1 MARVY
6 WSTRM
11 DPPLV
16 WDIEA
21 GNGQSVNGLKGG
33 ETLLGWSVD
42 GRLYVGSNDP
52 AGWQIAKLDAATG
65 QRQPWK
71 TISYPP
77 LPGFG
82 VRELLITPE
91 GTAYAYRYLLQYAHL
106 YTVRGLR

>member
-1 MARVY
+1 M
-6 WSTRM
+6 
-11 DPPLV
+11 
-16 WDIEA
+16 
-21 GNGQSVNGLKGG
+21 NGLKSG

-42 GRLYVGSNDP
+42 GRLYVGSNDA

-91 GTAYAYRYLLQYAHL
+91 GNAYAYRYLLQYAHL